1 LQFVRILPG
10 EQTAEDE
17 SSIRAPLQGHEDKSM
32 DNASKSPA
40 SPWHEGELALQRS
53 VAAVEMMVS
62 TGQRQMARA
71 WMPDQHREF
80 YAQLPFVVLGTVDP
94 QGDVW
99 ATLRA
104 GQPGF
109 MSSPDPQ
116 TLHIHLEPQPGDPAQ
131 QGMNEGDAIGML
143 GIELHTRRRNRMN
156 GEIRRHLDQGLEISV
171 RQAYGNCPRYI
182 NLRQYTFVAEQPSV
196 VRQVTATDPLV
207 RRLVTT
213 ADSFH
218 VATYVERD
226 GERQVDASH
235 RGGKPGFVRMDEE
248 GTLTI
253 PDFSGNLFFNTL
265 GNILLNPRAGLVF
278 VDFET
283 GDLLQMSG
291 SAQVLLDSPEIAAFQ
306 GAERLWRFTP
316 QRIVYRQ
323 AAIPLRWKDATNGTS
338 PNSVMTGSWEQTA
351 ERLQAQALGARWRPL
366 RVARVVDESPDIR
379 SFYLEATDGAGL
391 PRFEAGQHLPVR
403 VLLEGQQTPSIR
415 TYSVSSAP
423 SDDFL
428 RISVKRD
435 GSVSSH
441 LHDQIQVAHE
451 IEARAP
457 QGHFIVQPTER
468 RPLVLL
474 AAGVGVTP
482 LLSMLREVVYQGQRI
497 NRMRPVWVVQ
507 SARTVADLAFRDE
520 FNELAA
526 RAGDKVRI
534 LRMVSQPPTG
544 AGANEGYDAAGR
556 IDIERL
562 KALLPLDDYDYYL
575 CGPGSFTQALY
586 DGLRGLRIPDDRIH
600 AETFGP
606 STLVR
611 DAEVSMPAA
620 KQLPAASEAVK
631 VLFATSAKEARWE
644 PGNGSLLELAEARGL
659 NPEFSCRGGSCGTC
673 KTRLVRGQVHYLNM
687 PAQPLAEDEVL
698 ICCAVPAQGSE
709 TLVLEV

>member
-1 LQFVRILPG
+1 
-10 EQTAEDE
+10 
-17 SSIRAPLQGHEDKSM
+17 M
-32 DNASKSPA
+32 DVASKPQP
-40 SPWHEGELALQRS
+40 SPWHEGELTLQRS
-53 VAAVEMMVS
+53 VGAVDMMASV
-62 TGQRQMARA
+62 GQRQMART

-80 YAQLPFVVLGTVDP
+80 YAQLPFVVLGAVDR

-99 ATLRA
+99 ATLRT

-116 TLHIHLEPQPGDPAQ
+116 TLHIDLEPQPNDPAQ
-131 QGMNEGDAIGML
+131 EGMGEGDAIGML

-156 GEIRRHLDQGLEISV
+156 GHVRRLLDHGLDISV
-171 RQAYGNCPRYI
+171 HQAYGNCPRYI
-182 NLRQYTFVAEQPSV
+182 NLRQYSFVEEQAAVAVQLAP
-196 VRQVTATDPLV
+196 TDPLV
-207 RRLVTT
+207 RRLATQ
-213 ADSFH
+213 ADSFYI
-218 VATYVERD
+218 ATYVERD

-235 RGGKPGFVRMDEE
+235 RGGKPGFVHMDED

-278 VDFET
+278 IDFQT
-283 GDLLQMSG
+283 GDLVQMSG
-291 SAQVLLDSPEIAAFQ
+291 SAQVLLDVPEIAAFQ
-306 GAERLWRFTP
+306 GAERLLRFKP

-323 AAIPLRWKDATNGTS
+323 AAIPLRWTDQNEGAS
-338 PNSVMTGSWEQTA
+338 PNSLMTGSWEQAA
-351 ERLQAQALGARWRPL
+351 ERLQAEALRSRWRPL
-366 RVARVVDESPDIR
+366 RVTRVVDESHNIR
-379 SFYLEATDGAGL
+379 SFYLQATDGAGL

-403 VLLEGQQTPSIR
+403 VLLEGQKVPVIR

-428 RISVKRD
+428 RISVKRE

-441 LHDQIQVAHE
+441 LHDQIQAMHE

-457 QGHFIVQPTER
+457 QGHFTVQPTER

-497 NRMRPVWVVQ
+497 NRLRPVWVVQ

-520 FNELAA
+520 LDELAA
-526 RAGDKVRI
+526 RAADKVRI
-534 LRMVSQPPTG
+534 LRMVSQPSTG
-544 AGANEGYDAAGR
+544 VGGGEGYDATGR
-556 IDIERL
+556 IDVELL
-562 KALLPLDDYDYYL
+562 KQLLPLNDYDYYL

-611 DAEVSMPAA
+611 DVEVSVPAPP
-620 KQLPAASEAVK
+620 QVPASSEAVK
-631 VLFATSAKEARWE
+631 VLFASSAKEARWE
-644 PGNGSLLELAEARGL
+644 PGSGSLLELAEARGL
-659 NPEFSCRGGSCGTC
+659 SPEFSCRGGSCGTC
-673 KTRLVRGQVHYLNM
+673 KTRLSRGQVHYLNR
-687 PAQPLAEDEVL
+687 PEQPLAEDEVL

>member
-1 LQFVRILPG
+1 MNEATKPQ
-10 EQTAEDE
+10 
-17 SSIRAPLQGHEDKSM
+17 S
-32 DNASKSPA
+32 
-40 SPWHEGELALQRS
+40 SPWHEGELTLQRTVGAVDMMAS
-53 VAAVEMMVS
+53 V
-62 TGQRQMARA
+62 GQRQLART

-80 YAQLPFVVLGTVDP
+80 YAQLPFVVLGAVDR

-109 MSSPDPQ
+109 MRSPNPQ
-116 TLHIHLEPQPGDPAQ
+116 TLHIDIKPQPSDPAQ
-131 QGMNEGDAIGML
+131 EGMGEGDAIGML

-156 GEIRRHLDQGLEISV
+156 GTVRRQLDEGLEISV
-171 RQAYGNCPRYI
+171 SQAYGNCPRYI
-182 NLRQYTFVAEQPSV
+182 NLRQYAFVEEQAAEPVQLTP
-196 VRQVTATDPLV
+196 TDPLV
-207 RRLVTT
+207 RRLVTQ
-213 ADSFH
+213 ADSFYI
-218 VATYVERD
+218 ASYVVRD

-235 RGGKPGFVRMDEE
+235 RGGKPGFVRMDEN

-278 VDFET
+278 IDFQT

-291 SAQVLLDSPEIAAFQ
+291 SAQVLLDDPEITAFQ
-306 GAERLWRFTP
+306 GAERLLRFTP

-323 AAIPLRWKDATNGTS
+323 AALPLRWKDQVEGAS
-338 PNSVMTGSWEQTA
+338 ANSLMTGSWAQAA
-351 ERLQAQALGARWRPL
+351 ERLQAEALRTHWRSL
-366 RVARVVDESPDIR
+366 RVERVEDESHNIR
-379 SFYLEATDGAGL
+379 SFYLQATDGVGL
-391 PRFEAGQHLPVR
+391 PKFEAGQHLPVR
-403 VLLEGQQTPSIR
+403 LLLEGQKTPSIR

-457 QGHFIVQPTER
+457 QGHFTVQPTER

-474 AAGVGVTP
+474 AAGVGITP

-497 NRMRPVWVVQ
+497 SRMRPVWLVQ
-507 SARTVADLAFRDE
+507 SARTVADLAFRAELDA
-520 FNELAA
+520 LAA
-526 RAGDKVRI
+526 RAGDKLRI
-534 LRMVSQPPTG
+534 LRMVSQPPTE
-544 AGANEGYDAAGR
+544 AGVGEGYDAAGR
-556 IDIERL
+556 IDVELL
-562 KALLPLDDYDYYL
+562 KILLPLNDYDYYL

-586 DGLRGLRIPDDRIH
+586 DGLRKLRIPDERIH

-611 DAEVSMPAA
+611 DVEVSVPAA
-620 KQLPAASEAVK
+620 PQTPAASEAVK
-631 VLFATSAKEARWE
+631 VLFSSSGKEARWE
-644 PGNGSLLELAEARGL
+644 PGSGTLLELAEARGL
-659 NPEFSCRGGSCGTC
+659 SPEFSCRGGSCGTC
-673 KTRLVRGQVHYLNM
+673 KTRLKRGQVHYLNS
-687 PAQPLAEDEVL
+687 PAEPLADDEVL

-709 TLVLEV
+709 TVVLEV

>member
-1 LQFVRILPG
+1 
-10 EQTAEDE
+10 
-17 SSIRAPLQGHEDKSM
+17 M
-32 DNASKSPA
+32 DNASKSTV
-40 SPWHEGELALQRS
+40 SPWHEGELTLQRS
-53 VAAVEMMVS
+53 VGAVEMMVGV
-62 TGQRQMARA
+62 GQRQMSRT

-80 YAQLPFVVLGTVDP
+80 YAQLPFVVLGAVDP
-94 QGDVW
+94 QGDAW
-99 ATLRA
+99 ATLRT

-109 MSSPDPQ
+109 MHSPDPQ
-116 TLHIHLEPQPGDPAQ
+116 TLHIDLTPQPEDPAQ
-131 QGMNEGDAIGML
+131 AGLNEDDAIGLL

-156 GEIRRHLDQGLEISV
+156 GTIARRRDRGVDITV

-182 NLRQYTFVAEQPSV
+182 NLRQYSFVDERPSAALELTV
-196 VRQVTATDPLV
+196 ADPAVRT
-207 RRLVTT
+207 LVTS

-226 GERQVDASH
+226 GERQVDVSH
-235 RGGKPGFVRMDEE
+235 RGGKPGFVHMDEA

-265 GNILLNPRAGLVF
+265 GNILVNPRAGLVF
-278 VDFET
+278 IDFST

-291 SAQVLLDSPEIAAFQ
+291 TAEVLLDAPEIAAFQ

-316 QRIVYRQ
+316 QRVVLRR
-323 AAIPLRWKDATNGTS
+323 AAIALRWKEQADGDS
-338 PNSVMTGSWEQTA
+338 PNSLMTGSWEQA
-351 ERLQAQALGARWRPL
+351 NERLQAEALRTRWRAL
-366 RVARVVDESPDIR
+366 QVARVVDESHNIR
-379 SFYLEATDGAGL
+379 SFYLQATDGVGL

-403 VLLEGQQTPSIR
+403 VGLDGQDAPVIR

-441 LHDQIQVAHE
+441 LHDRIQVGDAL
-451 IEARAP
+451 EARAP
-457 QGHFIVQPTER
+457 QGHFTVQPGER

-482 LLSMLREVVYQGQRI
+482 LLSMLREVVYQGLRI

-507 SARTVADLAFRDE
+507 SARSVADLAFREEIDA
-520 FNELAA
+520 LAA
-526 RAGDKVRI
+526 RAGGKVRV
-534 LRMVSQPPTG
+534 LRMVSQPPSG
-544 AGANEGYDAAGR
+544 GEAGKGYDAQGR
-556 IDIERL
+556 IDIELL
-562 KALLPLDDYDYYL
+562 KQLLPLDDYDYYL

-611 DAEVSMPAA
+611 DVEISTPAA
-620 KQLPAASEAVK
+620 QQVPVASEPVK
-631 VLFATSAKEARWE
+631 VLFATSAKEGRWE
-644 PGNGSLLELAEARGL
+644 PGSGTLLELAEARGL
-659 NPEFSCRGGSCGTC
+659 SPEFSCRGGSCGTC
-673 KTRLVRGQVHYLNM
+673 KTRMTRGQVHYLNT
-687 PAQPLAEDEVL
+687 PAMPLADDEVL

>member
-1 LQFVRILPG
+1 MN
-10 EQTAEDE
+10 E
-17 SSIRAPLQGHEDKSM
+17 
-32 DNASKSPA
+32 ASKPQS
-40 SPWHEGELALQRS
+40 SPWHDGELTLQRS
-53 VAAVEMMVS
+53 VGAVDMMASV
-62 TGQRQMARA
+62 GQRQLART

-80 YAQLPFVVLGTVDP
+80 YAQLPFVVLGTVDR

-104 GQPGF
+104 GPPGF
-109 MSSPDPQ
+109 MRSPDPQ
-116 TLHIHLEPQPGDPAQ
+116 TLHINIKPQPNDPAQ
-131 QGMNEGDAIGML
+131 EGMSEGDAIGML

-156 GEIRRHLDQGLEISV
+156 GTVRRQLDEGLEISV
-171 RQAYGNCPRYI
+171 SQAYGNCPRYI
-182 NLRQYTFVAEQPSV
+182 NLRQYTFVEEQAAEPVQLTLS
-196 VRQVTATDPLV
+196 DPLV
-207 RRLVTT
+207 RRLVTQ
-213 ADSFH
+213 ADSFYI
-218 VATYVERD
+218 ASYVVRD

-235 RGGKPGFVRMDEE
+235 RGGKPGFVRMDEN

-278 VDFET
+278 IDFQT

-291 SAQVLLDSPEIAAFQ
+291 SAQVRLDDPEITAFQ
-306 GAERLWRFTP
+306 GAERLLRFTP

-323 AAIPLRWKDATNGTS
+323 AALPLRWKDEVEGAS
-338 PNSVMTGSWEQTA
+338 PNSAMTGSWAQAA
-351 ERLQAQALGARWRPL
+351 ERLQAEALRSHWRPL
-366 RVARVVDESPDIR
+366 RVERVVDESHNIR
-379 SFYLEATDGAGL
+379 SFYLQATDGAGL
-391 PRFEAGQHLPVR
+391 PKFEAGQHLPVR
-403 VLLEGQQTPSIR
+403 ILLEGQKAPAIR

-457 QGHFIVQPTER
+457 QGHFTVQPTER

-474 AAGVGVTP
+474 AAGVGITP

-497 NRMRPVWVVQ
+497 SRMRPVWLVQ

-520 FNELAA
+520 LDELAA
-526 RAGDKVRI
+526 RAGDKLRI

-544 AGANEGYDAAGR
+544 KGAGEGYDAAGR
-556 IDIERL
+556 IDVELL
-562 KALLPLDDYDYYL
+562 KTLLPLNDYDYYL

-586 DGLRGLRIPDDRIH
+586 DGLRKLRIPDERIH

-611 DAEVSMPAA
+611 DVEVSVPAA
-620 KQLPAASEAVK
+620 PQPPAASEAVK
-631 VLFATSAKEARWE
+631 VLFATSGKEARWE
-644 PGNGSLLELAEARGL
+644 PGSGTLLELAETRGL
-659 NPEFSCRGGSCGTC
+659 SPEFSCRGGSCGTC
-673 KTRLVRGQVHYLNM
+673 KTRLKRGQVHYLNS
-687 PAQPLAEDEVL
+687 PAEPLADDEVL

-709 TLVLEV
+709 TVVLEV

>member
-1 LQFVRILPG
+1 MNEATKPQ
-10 EQTAEDE
+10 
-17 SSIRAPLQGHEDKSM
+17 S
-32 DNASKSPA
+32 
-40 SPWHEGELALQRS
+40 SPWHEGELILQRAVGAVDMMAS
-53 VAAVEMMVS
+53 V
-62 TGQRQMARA
+62 GQRQLART

-80 YAQLPFVVLGTVDP
+80 YAQLPFVVLGTVDR

-99 ATLRA
+99 ATLRT

-109 MSSPDPQ
+109 MRSPNPQ
-116 TLHIHLEPQPGDPAQ
+116 TLHIDIKPQPSDPAQ
-131 QGMNEGDAIGML
+131 EGMGEGDAIGML

-156 GEIRRHLDQGLEISV
+156 GTVRRQLDEGLEISV
-171 RQAYGNCPRYI
+171 SQAYGNCPRYI
-182 NLRQYTFVAEQPSV
+182 NLRQYAFVEEQAAEPVQLTP
-196 VRQVTATDPLV
+196 TDPLV
-207 RRLVTT
+207 RRLVTQ
-213 ADSFH
+213 ADSFYI
-218 VATYVERD
+218 ASYVVRD

-235 RGGKPGFVRMDEE
+235 RGGKPGFVRMDEN

-278 VDFET
+278 IDFQT

-291 SAQVLLDSPEIAAFQ
+291 SAKVLLDDPEITAFQ
-306 GAERLWRFTP
+306 GAERLLRFTP

-323 AAIPLRWKDATNGTS
+323 AALPLRWKDQAEGAS
-338 PNSVMTGSWEQTA
+338 PNSAMTGSWAQAA
-351 ERLQAQALGARWRPL
+351 ERLQAEALRTHWRSL
-366 RVARVVDESPDIR
+366 RVERVVDESHNIR
-379 SFYLEATDGAGL
+379 SFYLQATDGVGL
-391 PRFEAGQHLPVR
+391 PKFEAGQHLPVR
-403 VLLEGQQTPSIR
+403 ILLEGQKTPSIR

-457 QGHFIVQPTER
+457 QGHFTVQPTER

-474 AAGVGVTP
+474 AAGVGITP

-497 NRMRPVWVVQ
+497 SRMRPVWLVQ
-507 SARTVADLAFRDE
+507 SARTVADLAFRAELDA
-520 FNELAA
+520 LAA
-526 RAGDKVRI
+526 RAGDKLRI
-534 LRMVSQPPTG
+534 LRMVSQPPTEAG
-544 AGANEGYDAAGR
+544 AGEGYDAAGR
-556 IDIERL
+556 IDVELL
-562 KALLPLDDYDYYL
+562 KTLLPLNDYDYYL

-586 DGLRGLRIPDDRIH
+586 DGLRKLRIPDERIH

-611 DAEVSMPAA
+611 DVEVSVPAA
-620 KQLPAASEAVK
+620 PQTPAASEAVK
-631 VLFATSAKEARWE
+631 VLFATSGKEARWE
-644 PGNGSLLELAEARGL
+644 PGSGTLLELAEARGL

-673 KTRLVRGQVHYLNM
+673 KTRLKRGQVHYLNS
-687 PAQPLAEDEVL
+687 PAEPLADDEVL

-709 TLVLEV
+709 TVVLEA